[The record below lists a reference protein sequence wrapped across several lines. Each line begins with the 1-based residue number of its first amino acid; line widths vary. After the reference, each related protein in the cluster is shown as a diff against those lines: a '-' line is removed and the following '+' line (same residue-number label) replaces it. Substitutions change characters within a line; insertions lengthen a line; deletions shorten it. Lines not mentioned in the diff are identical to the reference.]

1 MINYEL
7 TIWNSLAGG
16 SDYWATQAAADSIE
30 MKYSEYFKWE
40 GDAQVSLS
48 KSNAIKYAED
58 EMQKYPSDVRR
69 HLRWCIYLK
78 VAAVIKFDEESREH
92 QSKYQE
98 DTGN

>member
-1 MINYEL
+1 MALINYEL

-40 GDAQVSLS
+40 GDAQVALS
-48 KSNAIKYAED
+48 KSNAIKYAEE
-58 EMQKYPSDVRR
+58 EMQKYPPNVRKYL
-69 HLRWCIYLK
+69 HWCIYN
-78 VAAVIKFDEESREH
+78 EESREH

-98 DTGN
+98 GDE